1 MTVGVT
7 TVDKRR
13 CRRYACDATLSYY
26 PFTSRKVPALTAHV
40 RDCGQGGLGFRSI
53 RALRPG
59 QTICLLVRFGAEA
72 TGTRCRA
79 AERLKSFALAEVR
92 WCREHR
98 GDAQGY
104 RIGVRYL

>member
-1 MTVGVT
+1 
-7 TVDKRR
+7 
-13 CRRYACDATLSYY
+13 
-26 PFTSRKVPALTAHV
+26 VPALAAHV
-40 RDCGQGGLGFRSI
+40 HDCGQGGLSFRSN

-59 QTICLLVRFGAEA
+59 QTICLLVRTGEEE

-92 WCREHR
+92 WCREGR
-98 GDAQGY
+98 GDEQGY